1 MLYVPVRSAR
11 FALVVPPAL
20 LLGVFKLPPFAII
33 VNGLPLNA
41 PNTPLNC
48 QSLASALP
56 MLPYPLVLC
65 HGSAYTNPSC
75 RLCRRSNPAGPQL
88 RHRRSEERRVGKDW
102 GTAE

>member
-11 FALVVPPAL
+11 FALAVPPAL

-41 PNTPLNC
+41 PRTPLIC

-56 MLPYPLVLC
+56 KPPVPF
-65 HGSAYTNPSC
+65 SV
-75 RLCRRSNPAGPQL
+75 
-88 RHRRSEERRVGKDW
+88 RH
-102 GTAE
+102 GTA